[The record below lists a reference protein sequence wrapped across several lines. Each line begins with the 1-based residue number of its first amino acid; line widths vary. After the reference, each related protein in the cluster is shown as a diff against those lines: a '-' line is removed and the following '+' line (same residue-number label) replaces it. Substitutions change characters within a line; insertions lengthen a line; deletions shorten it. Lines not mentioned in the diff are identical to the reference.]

1 VTHTRPVLDDPRIGH
16 AVQTLWGYHN
26 LRHEPRPTDVGVGLG
41 SHDLSVATTAAELY
55 GRGMFPLI
63 VFTGANSPT
72 TAQRFP
78 RGEAVHYREHAV
90 ELGVPADAVLI
101 EDAATNTGENITNTR
116 ELLAAAGR
124 TPRTATL
131 ITRPYQQRRA
141 YATCRKLWPDLE
153 PTCAATPLP
162 LADYVASIGDEAR
175 VINMLV
181 GDTQRIDVYAERGF
195 AIPQP
200 VPDDVRAAM
209 SLLVDEGYTQRLI

>member
-1 VTHTRPVLDDPRIGH
+1 MAQ
-16 AVQTLWGYHN
+16 AVEALWDYHN
-26 LRHEPRPTDVGVGLG
+26 LRHEPRRTDVGIGLG

-55 GRGMFPLI
+55 SQGMFPLI

-90 ELGVPADAVLI
+90 ALGVPADSILI
-101 EDAATNTGENITNTR
+101 DDAATNTGENITNTR
-116 ELLAAAGR
+116 ALLADAGQ
-124 TPRTATL
+124 TPRAVTL

-141 YATCRKLWPDLE
+141 YATCRKLWPDVE
-153 PTCAATPLP
+153 PVCAATPLP
-162 LADYVASIGDEAR
+162 LADYIASIGDEAR

-200 VPDDVRAAM
+200 MSDDVRDAM
-209 SLLVDEGYTQRLI
+209 SLLVSEGYTQRLI